1 MKKKL
6 LFLFPLFFILLTCN
20 KDEETPTI
28 EVREYSEQVNVDQQM
43 IEDFMKSHTYNYEDF
58 NKQSNV
64 SVRFD
69 TIDASNSSKSSLF
82 EMASLKTV
90 NVNDADGNS
99 IPHNLYYILAQQGS
113 NNSPE
118 VTDSVYVTY
127 QGSLIDGY
135 VFDERKFPMW
145 LDLPN
150 TISGFREGIT
160 ELKSGN
166 YFVNKNGTV
175 TYDSYGVG
183 IFFLP
188 SGIGYFEN
196 SASGIPGYSP
206 LIFTINLMTHTPTD
220 HDNDGILSIF
230 EDIDGNG
237 DPFGDDTDG
246 DNLWNMYDVD
256 DDGDGILT
264 INELDKN
271 NDGVIDDTDNDG
283 TPDYLDFNN

>member
-6 LFLFPLFFILLTCN
+6 FFLLPVFLLFLQCKKEDTTEPIPIR
-20 KDEETPTI
+20 D
-28 EVREYSEQVNVDQQM
+28 YSEQVIVDQDLL
-43 IEDFMKSHTYNYEDF
+43 ETYLKTHTYNYEDF

-69 TIDASNSSKSSLF
+69 TIDASNSTKSSLF

-135 VFDERKFPMW
+135 VFDERNFPMW

-150 TISGFREGIT
+150 TISGFREGVT

-256 DDGDGILT
+256 DDGDGVLT